1 MRYRPSGRAVVIALW
16 RANIKPPL
24 EVVVDNLG
32 RKDFVDLLGDVGVE
46 DRRYNESDDR
56 SVAVPDRME
65 SPPLGTVCTVAD
77 GDIRLASL

>member
-1 MRYRPSGRAVVIALW
+1 M
-16 RANIKPPL
+16 
-24 EVVVDNLG
+24 
-32 RKDFVDLLGDVGVE
+32 DLLGDIGVE

-77 GDIRLASL
+77 GDIGLASL